1 MTTTDCIKLTEAFNN
16 FKNRYPLEK
25 QYRDLIE
32 NGILVDLEGFQE
44 ARDTLVHE
52 FTEKAKILLSN
63 WYKYPRQRELFI
75 ENLHFDDNGKF
86 TLNATKLKDRTLEVG
101 DEYDYFPSLIRRIEG
116 SLSLG
121 KNITSAEG
129 LEYIHVKLSTK
140 ASALSLPVLE

>member
-1 MTTTDCIKLTEAFNN
+1 MFLLCSPLYLVTCFWEYYRNVDETSDCINLPEAFNN

-86 TLNATKLKDRTLEVG
+86 TLNCKYLTDNTLALDTEKDT
-101 DEYDYFPSLIRRIEG
+101 YFPSLIRR
-116 SLSLG
+116 
-121 KNITSAEG
+121 
-129 LEYIHVKLSTK
+129 VKDRKS
-140 ASALSLPVLE
+140 VV